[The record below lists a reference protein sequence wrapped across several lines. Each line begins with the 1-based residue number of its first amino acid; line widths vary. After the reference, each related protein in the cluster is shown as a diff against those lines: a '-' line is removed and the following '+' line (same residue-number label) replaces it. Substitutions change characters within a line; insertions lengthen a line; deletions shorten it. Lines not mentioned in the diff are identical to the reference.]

1 MNKKQS
7 FWFIVGTLTQI
18 GFIITIPVA
27 ILAFVG
33 AKLDKAYHTTPL
45 FILAG
50 MGLSIFISGIAIYF
64 KIKQIEKNQEK

>member
-7 FWFIVGTLTQI
+7 FWFVVGTLTQI
-18 GFIITIPVA
+18 GFIIAIPVA
-27 ILAFVG
+27 IFAYIG

-50 MGLSIFISGIAIYF
+50 MGLSIFISGVAIYF
-64 KIKQIEKNQEK
+64 KIKQIEKNQ